1 MLENFNGNFS
11 FGFIIEPACKFL
23 NRGRVL
29 VWLDRIGEKI
39 YFMKQHLF
47 FTIFKKIFILSSSS
61 VEYFDY
67 KCVFLLNSVQ
77 TLKDKER
84 SLAKLS
90 TKVSKRDKERTLK
103 FIRWYHRV
111 AKKHE
116 SLYYVNI
123 SQTPLPIE
131 FSVINSSKKTEIKK
145 SLAVVNASD
154 SSLINLKILDSAYE
168 NSDEIWVWKGDAIF
182 SALNPEFPP
191 PDSDFLT
198 KLSLGDIENEEV
210 VDPSVINFV
219 PSPDPK
225 PEKSNF
231 KCFTPPPEFCD

>member
-1 MLENFNGNFS
+1 MEIFLLDLS
-11 FGFIIEPACKFL
+11 SSRLKFL

-29 VWLDRIGEKI
+29 VWLD
-39 YFMKQHLF
+39 
-47 FTIFKKIFILSSSS
+47 SSS

-116 SLYYVNI
+116 NLYYVNI

-154 SSLINLKILDSAYE
+154 SSLINLKILDSDYE

-182 SALNPEFPP
+182 SALSPEFPP

-198 KLSLGDIENEEV
+198 KLSLV
-210 VDPSVINFV
+210 
-219 PSPDPK
+219 
-225 PEKSNF
+225 
-231 KCFTPPPEFCD
+231 

>member
-1 MLENFNGNFS
+1 M
-11 FGFIIEPACKFL
+11 
-23 NRGRVL
+23 
-29 VWLDRIGEKI
+29 
-39 YFMKQHLF
+39 
-47 FTIFKKIFILSSSS
+47 
-61 VEYFDY
+61 
-67 KCVFLLNSVQ
+67 Q

-116 SLYYVNI
+116 NLYYVNI
-123 SQTPLPIE
+123 SQTPLPIK
-131 FSVINSSKKTEIKK
+131 FSVINSFKKTEIKK

-154 SSLINLKILDSAYE
+154 SSLINLKILDSDYE

-182 SALNPEFPP
+182 SALSPEFPP
-191 PDSDFLT
+191 PDSDFLS

-219 PSPDPK
+219 PPPDPE
-225 PEKSNF
+225 PVRSNF